1 MKILRNISIII
12 ILSVFGFS
20 NGYTDGCDLPEYT
33 FYLTD
38 SGEVIYNSPE
48 EINISNLR
56 IRLIVRYN
64 DDGILENKKIEQKS
78 FTYH

>member
-1 MKILRNISIII
+1 M
-12 ILSVFGFS
+12 
-20 NGYTDGCDLPEYT
+20 T
-33 FYLTD
+33 
-38 SGEVIYNSPE
+38 SGQRPKEVIAYNSPE